1 MATLGSTDCDD
12 DDDDDDN
19 DDDDDWSAGH
29 GSSGTTAKAVSG
41 LLRGSK
47 FPKPHNDDVDDDDDV
62 IELDHALL
70 STPNSF
76 ESNRNKEEGNCW
88 QYSVFNLMSAED

>member
-1 MATLGSTDCDD
+1 MATLGSTDCD

-41 LLRGSK
+41 LLQDTK
-47 FPKPHNDDVDDDDDV
+47 FPKPHNDDDDDDDDV

-76 ESNRNKEEGNCW
+76 DKNPTTMESRDSLTG
-88 QYSVFNLMSAED
+88 